1 MLILFSEKGAEAGMF
16 KIWIAGTIVSVIL
29 SRANRFVHLKHS
41 GDPWTGDELQYL
53 SYTARSGWMAGGGVK
68 GGVVYGETDD
78 FSYNIVENPVHIRDL
93 QATILHLFGINH
105 ERFTFKH
112 QGLEARLTGVEE
124 PAHVIHP
131 LLT

>member
-1 MLILFSEKGAEAGMF
+1 MPREMLILFSEKGAEAGMF

-29 SRANRFVHLKHS
+29 SRANRFVHL
-41 GDPWTGDELQYL
+41 
-53 SYTARSGWMAGGGVK
+53 
-68 GGVVYGETDD
+68 
-78 FSYNIVENPVHIRDL
+78 IVENPVHIRDL

-124 PAHVIHP
+124 PAHVIQP
-131 LLT
+131 LLA